1 MKTQAMF
8 DKVVRHLRKQGQK
21 ATDDQSCLYRK
32 VTEEGKVL
40 KCAVG
45 CLIPESKYDP
55 KMERSG
61 LDTIRE
67 QFPKALPKLTEYQFG
82 ILKDL
87 QCVHDLDEVDQ
98 WEDEFRDIA
107 ADIRGLK
114 YRKPRG

>member
-21 ATDDQSCLYRK
+21 SINRDSCLYRK
-32 VTEEGKVL
+32 VTEEGQVL

-45 CLIPESKYDP
+45 CLITDSKYDSQ
-55 KMERSG
+55 MEGNG

-67 QFPKALPKLTEYQFG
+67 HFPKALPKLTEKQFV
-82 ILKDL
+82 ILKSL
-87 QCVHDLDEVDQ
+87 QCIHDLNKVDQ